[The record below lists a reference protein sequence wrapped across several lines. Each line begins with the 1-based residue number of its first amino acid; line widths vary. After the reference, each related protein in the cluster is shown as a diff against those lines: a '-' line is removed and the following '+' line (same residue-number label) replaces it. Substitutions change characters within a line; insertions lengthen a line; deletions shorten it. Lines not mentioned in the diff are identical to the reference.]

1 MAASTW
7 GDLFANI
14 GWGIGTDYVNSG
26 YNNMRLTDNMHSLYY
41 IINGAIVLNPANIP
55 VESTDRLVVWYGTG
69 TSKEILA
76 KWDTLVDRDAMEYNQ
91 KSDPASCSANT
102 YGWLSPIVTPIMEW
116 VEHNIE

>member
-7 GDLFANI
+7 GDLFANLSWSMGMGYI
-14 GWGIGTDYVNSG
+14 ASG
-26 YNNMRLTDNMHSLYY
+26 YDAMHLADSTHGLYY
-41 IINGAIVLNPANIP
+41 ILNGTVVLNPANLP
-55 VESTDRLVVWYGTG
+55 VESADRLVVWYGTG
-69 TSKEILA
+69 TSEEILA

-102 YGWLSPIVTPIMEW
+102 YGWLSPIATPIMEW